1 MPFISEI
8 IKYDSLS
15 IVGLE
20 KNTGKTECL
29 NYILRRLPSTG
40 KRLAVTSIGIDG
52 EQKDQVTRTP
62 KPEITLSEGMIF
74 STAESYYRK
83 RRLSSNLLDISDEES
98 SMGRIVSAEV
108 LRSGKVLL
116 AGPSSTQG
124 LQRWMKRMERFGT
137 DLKIVDG
144 ALSRLSLAS
153 PAVSSAM
160 VLSTGAAYSAEMN
173 TLVNKTK
180 YIVELISAPL
190 AESGI
195 TGMLEGAENGIW
207 GIDEKGEIFNITR
220 KSSLLLANLKD
231 DFTKRCRIIYVA
243 GALTDAFLRVL
254 NNSRTGGGVQLVID
268 DFTKVFATEQ
278 EYRLFLRRGGRLSVL
293 KRSKLV
299 AVCVNPTAPNGYV
312 LDSDIL
318 CRKLEGAIGLPVY
331 DIVKNRYI
339 KD

>member
-1 MPFISEI
+1 MPFVSDIV
-8 IKYDSLS
+8 KYDSLS

-20 KNTGKTECL
+20 KNTGKTEAL

-40 KRLAVTSIGIDG
+40 AKLAVTSIGIDG
-52 EQKDQVTRTP
+52 EQRDQVTRTP
-62 KPEITLSEGMIF
+62 KPEITLFPGMIF
-74 STAESYYRK
+74 STAESYYRE
-83 RRLSSNLLDISDEES
+83 RRLLSNLLDISDEES
-98 SMGRIVSAEV
+98 SMGRILSAEV
-108 LRSGKVLL
+108 IRSGKVLL

-124 LQRWMKRMERFGT
+124 LQRWMKRMGAFGA

-160 VLSTGAAYSAEMN
+160 ILSTGAAYSAEMN

-180 YIVELISAPL
+180 FIVELISAPL
-190 AESGI
+190 ADDKTIGK
-195 TGMLEGAENGIW
+195 LEGVGNGIW
-207 GIDEKGEIFNITR
+207 GIDESGEVFNITK
-220 KSSLLLANLKD
+220 KSSLLLANLKG
-231 DFTKRCRIIYVA
+231 DFLSRRSVVYVA
-243 GALTDAFLRVL
+243 GALTDAFLRIL
-254 NNSRTGGGVQLVID
+254 NNSKGSRELELIVD

-278 EYRLFLRRGGRLSVL
+278 EYRLFLRRGGRVKVM
-293 KRSKLV
+293 KRSKLI

-318 CRKLEGAIGLPVY
+318 CRKLEEAIHLPVY

-339 KD
+339 